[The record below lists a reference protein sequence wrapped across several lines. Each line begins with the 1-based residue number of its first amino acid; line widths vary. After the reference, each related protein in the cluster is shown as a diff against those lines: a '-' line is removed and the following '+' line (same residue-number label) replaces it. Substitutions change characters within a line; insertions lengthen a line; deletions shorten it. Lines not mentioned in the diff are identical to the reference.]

1 MRIRAGG
8 CPYINGGCGS
18 VTFPVQRKLAPGWE
32 EDGAR
37 TSRKMMSN
45 GHLRPGLSSWC
56 QARICCLPARVP
68 REALSSSLSESPREG
83 KVPVL
88 IPDEASWKPHPVLEC
103 TALCQTYHPA
113 SFPPACSSPR
123 EEVGLVGQE
132 GEVLWGGCG
141 GSPTP
146 LAGDLGTSCGAGTS
160 QTPNSTVIQLLSRGP
175 VPSIQFSEGCR
186 FLPLSVLRNAY
197 YVHSIY
203 LHRGKVGKGYERK
216 YTWLTS
222 SCVPFCV
229 ASHLRAS
236 ILPL

>member
-8 CPYINGGCGS
+8 CPYVNGGCGS

-37 TSRKMMSN
+37 TSRKLMSN

-88 IPDEASWKPHPVLEC
+88 IPDEASWKSHPVLEC
-103 TALCQTYHPA
+103 TGSLPDLPSCLL
-113 SFPPACSSPR
+113 SSCLFIPKR
-123 EEVGLVGQE
+123 GG
-132 GEVLWGGCG
+132 GSGGSGGRVLWGGCG
-141 GSPTP
+141 KSLTP
-146 LAGDLGTSCGAGTS
+146 LAGDLGTSCGAGTA

-175 VPSIQFSEGCR
+175 VPSIQFSEECR
-186 FLPLSVLRNAY
+186 FLPFSVL
-197 YVHSIY
+197 
-203 LHRGKVGKGYERK
+203 
-216 YTWLTS
+216 
-222 SCVPFCV
+222 
-229 ASHLRAS
+229 
-236 ILPL
+236 

>member
-88 IPDEASWKPHPVLEC
+88 IPDEASWKPLPVLEC
-103 TALCQTYHPA
+103 TGSLPDLPSCLLSSCLFIPKRGGGSSGSGGRGALGWVWRKPN
-113 SFPPACSSPR
+113 SFGWR
-123 EEVGLVGQE
+123 FGHQ
-132 GEVLWGGCG
+132 LWGGHLTD
-141 GSPTP
+141 SQQHSHPAA
-146 LAGDLGTSCGAGTS
+146 LKRSCS
-160 QTPNSTVIQLLSRGP
+160 QHP
-175 VPSIQFSEGCR
+175 V
-186 FLPLSVLRNAY
+186 L
-197 YVHSIY
+197 
-203 LHRGKVGKGYERK
+203 
-216 YTWLTS
+216 
-222 SCVPFCV
+222 
-229 ASHLRAS
+229 
-236 ILPL
+236 